1 MTHELKVLSEYYW
14 KIPCEKKTFELRKD
28 DRDYKVGDILD
39 LKEWDGEK
47 FTGHHVRREITY
59 ILRNC
64 KQYGL
69 EDGYCIIGMQ
79 PRTPRNRL
87 LIAQRTL
94 RKTIVLAVGQKC
106 RR

>member
-79 PRTPRNRL
+79 PRGWNYIGL
-87 LIAQRTL
+87 AQAESEG
-94 RKTIVLAVGQKC
+94 KE
-106 RR
+106 

>member
-14 KIPCEKKTFELRKD
+14 KIPCQKKTFELRKD

-79 PRTPRNRL
+79 PRGWNYIGL
-87 LIAQRTL
+87 AQAEGEDRGGFGSTG
-94 RKTIVLAVGQKC
+94 TN
-106 RR
+106 